1 MAQRILALE
10 LVGDRVRAALAE
22 RSWNSFTLTGVYDK
36 VRADDEADL
45 SGALSRLVVEAGQP
59 DIVLSALP
67 ADRVVKRLLELPF
80 KDARRL
86 HQVVPFALEEHLPF
100 PVDNGTVAFTRVG
113 REGESTLVMA
123 AMVRKTDLQ
132 QHLDLLQ
139 KAGLD
144 PKTVTLAPLALAA
157 MYTRAKN
164 GNGAKPMAHL
174 VVEGDE
180 ESTSVVLVDVGGT
193 PRAIRSMHGGLM
205 QADGSAVSADTA
217 APILNAVRQTLMAS
231 GEETDQTEVIVGGA
245 AAAYPKV
252 RGLLSEA
259 LAMSVRDG
267 GSFDYTGIFEG
278 AVPNTG
284 KCTSCVAMLLG
295 ELPSQPLDLINFR
308 QGEFMF
314 RGRVRGDLSPFYTSG
329 ILAAALLAMI
339 VFHFALGV
347 SANLHQLHKI
357 NEEIAAVAGPVLG
370 ETDPADA
377 KTQLQMGISKMN
389 KRLNLIGGNM
399 THSPLD
405 TLVAVSRAL
414 PPRFPVQM
422 ADVQIDSQGL
432 RVTGQAD
439 SFATVDQAKRAL
451 DESGFFGSIE
461 VAHAKAGSDP
471 SKVDFRMDADFKDA
485 VPSADRESSTDR
497 EPE

>member
-10 LVGDRVRAALAE
+10 LVGDRVRAAVAE
-22 RSWNSFTLTGVYDK
+22 RSWNSFTLAGVYDK
-36 VRADDEADL
+36 VRADDEPDL
-45 SGALSRLVVEAGQP
+45 SGALSRLVAETGQP
-59 DIVLSALP
+59 DIVISALP
-67 ADRVVKRLLELPF
+67 PDRVAKRLLELPF

-86 HQVVPFALEEHLPF
+86 HQTVPFALEEHLPF
-100 PVDNGTVAFTRVG
+100 PVDNATVAFTRVG
-113 REGESTLVMA
+113 RNGDSTLVMA

-132 QHLDLLQ
+132 HHLDLLQ

-157 MYTRAKN
+157 MYTRDHN
-164 GNGAKPMAHL
+164 GKANGAKPTAHL

-180 ESTSVVLVDVGGT
+180 ASTSVVLVDLGGT
-193 PRAIRSMHGGLM
+193 PRALRSMRGGLM
-205 QADGSAVSADTA
+205 TSDGAVVSQEVA
-217 APILNAVRQTLMAS
+217 APILNSVRQTLLAHS
-231 GEETDQTEVIVGGA
+231 EELDQTEVIVAGA
-245 AAAYPKV
+245 AATYPKV
-252 RGLLSEA
+252 RGMLSES

-267 GSFDYTGIFEG
+267 GAFDYTGLFEG
-278 AVPNTG
+278 TVPNTG
-284 KCTSCVAMLLG
+284 KYSSCVAMLLG
-295 ELPSQPLDLINFR
+295 ELPVHPLDLINFR
-308 QGEFMF
+308 QGEFLF

-329 ILAAALLAMI
+329 ILASALVVVTI
-339 VFHFALGV
+339 IYFGLGV
-347 SANLHQLHKI
+347 SANLHRLSQV
-357 NEEIAAVAGPVLG
+357 NAQIAAVAGPVLG
-370 ETDPADA
+370 ETSPADA
-377 KTQLQMGISKMN
+377 KSQLKLGIAKMN
-389 KRLNLIGGNM
+389 KRLNLIGGNL

-422 ADVQIDSQGL
+422 VDVQIDSQGL

-451 DESGFFGSIE
+451 DQSGYFGSIE

-485 VPSADRESSTDR
+485 QPATGR
-497 EPE
+497 EPAPE

>member
-10 LVGDRVRAALAE
+10 FMGDRVRAAAAE
-22 RSWNSFTLTGVYDK
+22 RSWNSFTLAGVYDK

-59 DIVLSALP
+59 DIVISALP
-67 ADRVVKRLLELPF
+67 ADRVAKRLLELPF

-100 PVDNGTVAFTRVG
+100 PVDDAAVAFTRVG
-113 REGESTLVMA
+113 REGDYTLVMA

-132 QHLDLLQ
+132 HHLDLLQ

-157 MYTRAKN
+157 MFTRAPN
-164 GNGAKPMAHL
+164 GNGSKPMAHL

-180 ESTSVVLVDVGGT
+180 SSTAAVLVDLGGT
-193 PRAIRSMHGGLM
+193 PRAMRSMPGGLM
-205 QADGSAVSADTA
+205 TSDGSVVSQEAA
-217 APILNAVRQTLMAS
+217 APILNLLRQTLLAH
-231 GEETDQTEVIVGGA
+231 GEEVEQTEVIVAGA
-245 AAAYPKV
+245 AAAHPKV
-252 RGLLSEA
+252 RGLLSDS

-267 GSFDYTGIFEG
+267 GAFDYTGLFEG
-278 AVPNTG
+278 SVPNTG
-284 KCTSCVAMLLG
+284 KYSSCVAMLLG
-295 ELPSQPLDLINFR
+295 ESPSKPLDLINFR
-308 QGEFMF
+308 QGEFLF

-329 ILAAALLAMI
+329 ILAAALVAVI

-347 SANLHQLHKI
+347 SANLRRLSRL
-357 NEEIAAVAGPVLG
+357 NAEIAAVAGPALG
-370 ETDPADA
+370 ESNPVDA
-377 KTQLQMGISKMN
+377 KTQLETGIAKMH
-389 KRLNLIGGNM
+389 KRLTLIGGNL

-422 ADVQIDSQGL
+422 TDVAIDSNGV

-439 SFATVDQAKRAL
+439 SFATVDQAKKAL
-451 DESGFFGSIE
+451 DASGYFGTIE

-471 SKVDFRMDADFKDA
+471 SKVDFRMDASFKDA
-485 VPSADRESSTDR
+485 APVSALERAASDE
-497 EPE
+497 

>member
-10 LVGDRVRAALAE
+10 FVGDRVRAAVAE
-22 RSWNSFTLTGVYDK
+22 RAWNSFTLAGVFDK
-36 VRADDEADL
+36 VRADDEADF
-45 SGALSRLVVEAGQP
+45 SGALSRLVAEAGQI
-59 DIVLSALP
+59 DIVISALP
-67 ADRVVKRLLELPF
+67 PDRVAKRLLELPF

-100 PVDNGTVAFTRVG
+100 PVDNAAVAFTRVG
-113 REGESTLVMA
+113 REGEHTLVMA

-157 MYTRAKN
+157 MFSRAQ
-164 GNGAKPMAHL
+164 NGAKPTAHL
-174 VVEGDE
+174 VIEGDDA
-180 ESTSVVLVDVGGT
+180 STSLVLVDLGGT
-193 PRAIRSMHGGLM
+193 PRAMRSITGGLM
-205 QADGSAVSADTA
+205 MSDGSVVSQDAA
-217 APILNAVRQTLMAS
+217 APILNSVRQTLLAH
-231 GEETDQTEVIVGGA
+231 GEEMDQTEVIIAGA

-252 RGLLSEA
+252 RGMLSDS

-267 GSFDYTGIFEG
+267 GTFDYTGLFEG
-278 AVPNTG
+278 TVPNTG
-284 KCTSCVAMLLG
+284 KYSSCVAMLLG
-295 ELPSQPLDLINFR
+295 ELPNKPLDLINFR
-308 QGEFMF
+308 QGEFLF

-329 ILAAALLAMI
+329 MLAAALLGVLI
-339 VFHFALGV
+339 LHFALGV
-347 SANLHQLHKI
+347 SANLHRLHKV
-357 NEEIAAVAGPVLG
+357 NAEISAVAGPVLG

-377 KTQLQMGISKMN
+377 RQQLQSGIAKMN
-389 KRLNLIGGNM
+389 KRLNLIGGNL

-422 ADVQIDSQGL
+422 ADVQIDPQGL

-439 SFATVDQAKRAL
+439 SFATVDLAKRAL
-451 DESGFFGSIE
+451 DRSGYFGSIE

-471 SKVDFRMDADFKDA
+471 SKVDFRMDASFKDA
-485 VPSADRESSTDR
+485 PPISERED
-497 EPE
+497 E

>member
-10 LVGDRVRAALAE
+10 FVGDRVRAAVAE
-22 RSWNSFTLTGVYDK
+22 RSWNSFKLAGVYDK

-45 SGALSRLVVEAGQP
+45 SGALSRLVAEVGQP
-59 DIVLSALP
+59 DIVISALP
-67 ADRVVKRLLELPF
+67 ADRVAKRLLELPF

-113 REGESTLVMA
+113 RQGEHTLVMA

-132 QHLDLLQ
+132 HHLDLLQ
-139 KAGLD
+139 KAELD

-157 MYTRAKN
+157 MYTRAQN
-164 GNGAKPMAHL
+164 GTKPMAHL

-180 ESTSVVLVDVGGT
+180 LSTSVVLVDQGGT
-193 PRAIRSMHGGLM
+193 PRALRSMPGGLM
-205 QADGSAVSADTA
+205 MSDGSAVSQEAA
-217 APILNAVRQTLMAS
+217 APILDSVRQTLLAH
-231 GEETDQTEVIVGGA
+231 GEDTDLTEVIVAGA
-245 AAAYPKV
+245 AAAYPTV
-252 RGLLSEA
+252 RGLLSDS

-267 GSFDYTGIFEG
+267 GAFDYTGIFEG
-278 AVPNTG
+278 TVPNSG
-284 KCTSCVAMLLG
+284 RHSSCVAMLLG
-295 ELPSQPLDLINFR
+295 ESPGKPLDLINFR
-308 QGEFMF
+308 QGEFLF

-329 ILAAALLAMI
+329 ILAAALLAVI
-339 VFHFALGV
+339 VFHFVLGV
-347 SANLHQLHKI
+347 SANLHRLSQI
-357 NEEIAAVAGPVLG
+357 NAEIAAVAGPVLG
-370 ETDPADA
+370 ETDPANA
-377 KTQLQMGISKMN
+377 RIQLQTGIAKMN
-389 KRLNLIGGNM
+389 KRLNLIGGNL

-439 SFATVDQAKRAL
+439 SFATVDQAKKAL
-451 DESGFFGSIE
+451 EQCGFFGSIE

-471 SKVDFRMDADFKDA
+471 SKVDFRMDANFKDA
-485 VPSADRESSTDR
+485 VPSNERQEAAE
-497 EPE
+497 

>member
-1 MAQRILALE
+1 M
-10 LVGDRVRAALAE
+10 GDRVRAAAAE
-22 RSWNSFTLTGVYDK
+22 RSWNSFTLAGVYDK

-59 DIVLSALP
+59 DIVISALP
-67 ADRVVKRLLELPF
+67 ADRVAKRLLELPF

-100 PVDNGTVAFTRVG
+100 PVDDAAVAFTRVG
-113 REGESTLVMA
+113 REGDHTLVMA

-132 QHLDLLQ
+132 HHLDLLQ

-157 MYTRAKN
+157 MFTRAPN
-164 GNGAKPMAHL
+164 GTSNGSKPMAHL

-180 ESTSVVLVDVGGT
+180 SSTAAVLVDLGGT
-193 PRAIRSMHGGLM
+193 PRAMRSMPGGLM
-205 QADGSAVSADTA
+205 TPDGSVVSQEAA
-217 APILNAVRQTLMAS
+217 APILNLLRQTLLAH
-231 GEETDQTEVIVGGA
+231 GEEVEQTEVIVAGA

-252 RGLLSEA
+252 RGLLSDS

-267 GSFDYTGIFEG
+267 GAFDYTGLFEG
-278 AVPNTG
+278 SVPNTG
-284 KCTSCVAMLLG
+284 KYSSCVAMLLG
-295 ELPSQPLDLINFR
+295 ESPDKRLDLINFR
-308 QGEFMF
+308 QGEFIF

-329 ILAAALLAMI
+329 ILAAALLGVLI
-339 VFHFALGV
+339 FHFALGV
-347 SANLHQLHKI
+347 SANLHRLSRL
-357 NEEIAAVAGPVLG
+357 NAEIAAVAGPVLG
-370 ETDPADA
+370 ETNPVDP
-377 KTQLQMGISKMN
+377 KTQLKLGIAKMH
-389 KRLNLIGGNM
+389 KRLTLIGGNL

-422 ADVQIDSQGL
+422 ADVQIDSNGV

-439 SFATVDQAKRAL
+439 SFATVDQAKKAL
-451 DESGFFGSIE
+451 DASGYFGTIE

-471 SKVDFRMDADFKDA
+471 SKVDFRMDASFKDA
-485 VPSADRESSTDR
+485 APMSALEQAASDE
-497 EPE
+497 

>member
-10 LVGDRVRAALAE
+10 LVGDRVRAAVAE
-22 RSWNSFTLTGVYDK
+22 RSWNSFNLIGVYDK

-45 SGALSRLVVEAGQP
+45 SGALSRLLVEAGQP
-59 DIVLSALP
+59 DIVISALP
-67 ADRVVKRLLELPF
+67 VDQVVKRLLELPF

-100 PVDNGTVAFTRVG
+100 PVDDGAVAFTRVG
-113 REGESTLVMA
+113 HEGDQTLVMA

-132 QHLDLLQ
+132 HHLDLLA

-157 MYTRAKN
+157 MFTR
-164 GNGAKPMAHL
+164 GRNGAKPMAHL

-180 ESTSVVLVDVGGT
+180 SSTSVVFVDLEGT
-193 PRAIRSMHGGLM
+193 PRAVRSMRGGLM
-205 QADGSAVSADTA
+205 MSDGSVVSQDAAV
-217 APILNAVRQTLMAS
+217 PILNSVRQTLLAQ
-231 GEETDQTEVIVGGA
+231 GEAIEQTEVIVAGS

-252 RGLLSEA
+252 RGMLSDS
-259 LAMSVRDG
+259 LAMSVRDAG
-267 GSFDYTGIFEG
+267 AFDYTGIFEG
-278 AVPNTG
+278 SVPNTG
-284 KCTSCVAMLLG
+284 KYSSCVAMLLG
-295 ELPSQPLDLINFR
+295 ELPGQPLDLINFR
-308 QGEFMF
+308 QGEFLF
-314 RGRVRGDLSPFYTSG
+314 RGRIRGDLSHLYTSG
-329 ILAAALLAMI
+329 ILAAALLAAI

-347 SANLHQLHKI
+347 SANLHRLHRI
-357 NEEIAAVAGPVLG
+357 DAEIVAVAGPVLG
-370 ETDPADA
+370 ETNPDNATA
-377 KTQLQMGISKMN
+377 QLKAGIAKMN
-389 KRLNLIGGNM
+389 HRLALIGGNL

-405 TLVAVSRAL
+405 TLVAVSLAL

-439 SFATVDQAKRAL
+439 SFTSVDQAKKAL
-451 DESGFFGSIE
+451 DACGFFGAIE

-485 VPSADRESSTDR
+485 TPSSQREELGD
-497 EPE
+497 

>member
-10 LVGDRVRAALAE
+10 LVGDRVRGAVAE
-22 RSWNSFTLTGVYDK
+22 RSWNSFKLAGVYDK
-36 VRADDEADL
+36 VRADDEGDL

-59 DIVLSALP
+59 DIVISAVP
-67 ADRVVKRLLELPF
+67 ADRVAKRLLELPF
-80 KDARRL
+80 KDGRRL

-100 PVDNGTVAFTRVG
+100 PVDNATVAFTRVG
-113 REGESTLVMA
+113 REGDHTLVMA

-132 QHLDLLQ
+132 HHLDLLQ

-157 MYTRAKN
+157 MFSRTHN

-180 ESTSVVLVDVGGT
+180 SSTSVVLVDLGGT
-193 PRAIRSMHGGLM
+193 PRALRSMSGGLM
-205 QADGSAVSADTA
+205 TSDGAAVSQDAA
-217 APILNAVRQTLMAS
+217 APILNSVRQTLLAYA
-231 GEETDQTEVIVGGA
+231 EETDQTEVIVAGA

-252 RGLLSEA
+252 RGLLSDS
-259 LAMSVRDG
+259 LAMPVRDG
-267 GSFDYTGIFEG
+267 GAVDYTGLFEG
-278 AVPNTG
+278 SVPSNG
-284 KCTSCVAMLLG
+284 KYSSCIAMLLG
-295 ELPSQPLDLINFR
+295 EMPSKPLDLINFR

-314 RGRVRGDLSPFYTSG
+314 RGRIRGDLSPFYTSG
-329 ILAAALLAMI
+329 ILAAALVAVI
-339 VFHFALGV
+339 IFHFALGV
-347 SANLHQLHKI
+347 SANLHRLHKV
-357 NEEIAAVAGPVLG
+357 NAEIAAVAGPVLG

-377 KTQLQMGISKMN
+377 NAQLKTGIAKMN
-389 KRLNLIGGNM
+389 HRLSLIGGNL

-439 SFATVDQAKRAL
+439 SFATVDQAKKAL
-451 DESGFFGSIE
+451 DASGFFGAIE

-471 SKVDFRMDADFKDA
+471 SKVDFRMDANFKDA
-485 VPSADRESSTDR
+485 LPAADRE
-497 EPE
+497 EAAGMAP

>member
-10 LVGDRVRAALAE
+10 LMGDRVRAAVAE
-22 RSWNSFTLTGVYDK
+22 RSWNSFTLAGVYDK

-59 DIVLSALP
+59 DIVISALP
-67 ADRVVKRLLELPF
+67 ADIVAKRLLELPF
-80 KDARRL
+80 KDGRRL

-100 PVDNGTVAFTRVG
+100 PVDNAIVAFTRVG
-113 REGESTLVMA
+113 REGDHTLVIA

-132 QHLDLLQ
+132 HYLDLLQ

-157 MYTRAKN
+157 MFTRGQN
-164 GNGAKPMAHL
+164 GNGNKPMAHL

-180 ESTSVVLVDVGGT
+180 SSTSAVLVDLGGT
-193 PRAIRSMHGGLM
+193 PRALRSMRGGLM
-205 QADGSAVSADTA
+205 TSDGSVVSQEAA
-217 APILNAVRQTLMAS
+217 APILNLVRQTLLAHG
-231 GEETDQTEVIVGGA
+231 GEMDQTEVIVAGA

-252 RGLLSEA
+252 RGMLSES
-259 LAMSVRDG
+259 LAMAVRDG
-267 GSFDYTGIFEG
+267 GAFDYTGIFEG
-278 AVPNTG
+278 SVPNTG
-284 KCTSCVAMLLG
+284 KYSSCVAMLLG
-295 ELPSQPLDLINFR
+295 ELPSKPLDLINFR

-314 RGRVRGDLSPFYTSG
+314 RGRVRGDLTPFYTSG
-329 ILAAALLAMI
+329 MLLGALLAVI
-339 VFHFALGV
+339 VFHFVLGV
-347 SANLHQLHKI
+347 SANLHRLHKLNAAI
-357 NEEIAAVAGPVLG
+357 TAVAGPALG
-370 ETDPADA
+370 ETDPANA
-377 KTQLQMGISKMN
+377 KVELQTGIVKMN
-389 KRLNLIGGNM
+389 KRLNLIGGNL

-405 TLVAVSRAL
+405 TLVAISRAL

-439 SFATVDQAKRAL
+439 SFSTVDQAKRAL
-451 DESGFFGSIE
+451 DASGFFGAIE

-485 VPSADRESSTDR
+485 TPSADRIPDADAE
-497 EPE
+497 